1 MEIKKNEKPKQV
13 YKKWWF
19 ILITLFLLSSAFVG
33 SSWLAAVSSPASIDN
48 IKVAEVETRS
58 VSSRP
63 SPTEALS
70 DVEETQSE
78 PSHPSS
84 PESLPDEVKVT
95 RVIDGDTVELETGQK
110 VRYIGIDTPETVSPS
125 KPVQCFGK
133 EASNKNKEL
142 VLGKQVRLEKDVS
155 ETDKYG
161 RLLRYVWI
169 GDILIN
175 EVLVREGYAQSSTYP
190 PDIKYQDKFLEA
202 QRLAKEENKGLW
214 SACDYFGQP
223 SSVSSA
229 TSSPTTQPTTTQTQ
243 PTATTQVEDCIIK
256 GNISNS
262 GEKVYH
268 LPGCFSYN
276 QTVINESRGERWFCS
291 EEDAVS
297 TGWRK
302 AKNCP

>member
-33 SSWLAAVSSPASIDN
+33 SSWLATVSSPASIDN
-48 IKVAEVETRS
+48 IKETEVETRS

-84 PESLPDEVKVT
+84 PESLSNEVKVT

-110 VRYIGIDTPETVSPS
+110 VRYIGVDTPETVSPS

-133 EASNKNKEL
+133 EAFSKNKEL

-161 RLLRYVWI
+161 RILRYVWI

-202 QRLAKEENKGLW
+202 QRLAKEESKGLW
-214 SACDYFGQP
+214 NACDHFGQP
-223 SSVSSA
+223 SSIPSA
-229 TSSPTTQPTTTQTQ
+229 APSPTTQPTTTQTQ
-243 PTATTQVEDCIIK
+243 PTTTTKSGDCVIK
-256 GNISNS
+256 GNIARS
-262 GEKVYH
+262 GENIYH
-268 LPGCFSYN
+268 LPGCVSYD
-276 QTVINESRGERWFCS
+276 QTVIDESRGERWFCS
-291 EEDAVS
+291 EADAVS
-297 TGWRK
+297 AGWRK